1 MRAVG
6 RLIHHCGHRAGW
18 ERGGGEER
26 CRDCGARRFTD
37 YAALLMPERP
47 VAVVAEPR
55 RDPRPRGPLGRRRDR
70 VGAAPSQPQAR
81 QGRGLAAGGLT
92 GAAVGGYG
100 VGDLGHSG

>member
-1 MRAVG
+1 MRATVG

-47 VAVVAEPR
+47 VAAVAEPR
-55 RDPRPRGPLGRRRDR
+55 RDPARADR
-70 VGAAPSQPQAR
+70 SAAALIAF
-81 QGRGLAAGGLT
+81 GLHRVSRWGTSAATWRL
-92 GAAVGGYG
+92 AV
-100 VGDLGHSG
+100 

>member
-55 RDPRPRGPLGRRRDR
+55 RDPARADRSAAAVIASGLRRLNRRR
-70 VGAAPSQPQAR
+70 AR
-81 QGRGLAAGGLT
+81 AVAWRLA
-92 GAAVGGYG
+92 V
-100 VGDLGHSG
+100 